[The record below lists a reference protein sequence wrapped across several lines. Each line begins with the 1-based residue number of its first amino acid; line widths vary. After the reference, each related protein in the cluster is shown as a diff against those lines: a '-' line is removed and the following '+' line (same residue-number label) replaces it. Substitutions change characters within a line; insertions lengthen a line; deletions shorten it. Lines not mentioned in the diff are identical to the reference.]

1 MKKQFSLL
9 LSIVAIF
16 SLISC
21 NQQPTEQESSKAESS
36 VEVTSENSSVNNTSS
51 SNTQQSDSRSSS
63 STSSSSKNSSTPSI
77 SSIEPVSSIN
87 PSTSIPDDVYYHVI
101 FKNYDGTTLQEI
113 DVLEG
118 NTATYSGETPTKEED
133 DEFTYE
139 FDGWDKELTNIQSDT
154 TFVAQY
160 KAVAKENWGPIIWF

>member
-1 MKKQFSLL
+1 MKKQLSLL

-21 NQQPTEQESSKAESS
+21 NQQPSKHQSSKKESS
-36 VEVTSENSSVNNTSS
+36 VETTSEVISSSNTTTSEDTSVNTDSS
-51 SNTQQSDSRSSS
+51 SNTQQSDSSDSST
-63 STSSSSKNSSTPSI
+63 TSSSNEQNET
-77 SSIEPVSSIN
+77 
-87 PSTSIPDDVYYHVI
+87 YYHVV
-101 FKNYDGTTLQEI
+101 FVNYDETTILYET
-113 DVLEG
+113 DVLKG
-118 NTATYSGETPTKEED
+118 STATYSGETPTKEED

-154 TFVAQY
+154 TFVAQF